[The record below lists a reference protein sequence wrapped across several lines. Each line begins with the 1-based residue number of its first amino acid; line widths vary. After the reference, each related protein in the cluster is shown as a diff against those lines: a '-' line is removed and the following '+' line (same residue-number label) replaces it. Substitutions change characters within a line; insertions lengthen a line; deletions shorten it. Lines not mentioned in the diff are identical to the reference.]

1 MEDAS
6 TPIFINSFEYF
17 ELFCEWL
24 NAKNKKTKYRKNL
37 ILYKQTKLKLIVYL
51 IIITKLVYYF
61 YIQIIIMIKHIPNL
75 FTLLNLLCGCV
86 ATVLLFENEINI
98 YLVALIVFIGIVF
111 DFLDGFLAR
120 KFNIQSKLGLE
131 LDSLAD
137 LITSGLVPGIIIFRL
152 FKIPNDLT
160 FSIIS
165 DDWFAYFAFI
175 ITISSAYRLAKFNIQ
190 ENSKSYFLGL
200 PVPANTIL
208 ILSLLLILNTSNYD
222 FVLDVITNDFLL
234 IAVVLISSF
243 LMNSNYKFISL
254 KFDGYDFNKLN
265 NFRYFII
272 FSSIILFFTMS
283 YISIPLIF
291 LIYFL
296 TSFLAFRN

>member
-1 MEDAS
+1 
-6 TPIFINSFEYF
+6 
-17 ELFCEWL
+17 
-24 NAKNKKTKYRKNL
+24 
-37 ILYKQTKLKLIVYL
+37 
-51 IIITKLVYYF
+51 
-61 YIQIIIMIKHIPNL
+61 MIKHIPNL
-75 FTLLNLLCGCV
+75 FTLLNLLCGCI
-86 ATVLLFENEINI
+86 ATVLLLENEINI
-98 YLVALIVFIGIVF
+98 YLATLIIFTGIVF
-111 DFLDGFLAR
+111 DFLDGFFAR
-120 KFNIQSKLGLE
+120 KLNIQSKLGLE

-165 DDWFAYFAFI
+165 NDWFAYFAFI

-190 ENSKSYFLGL
+190 ENSKNFFIGL

-208 ILSLLLILNTSNYD
+208 ILSLLLIFHTSNHQYVID
-222 FVLDVITNDFLL
+222 IITNDFLL
-234 IAVVLISSF
+234 IVVVLVSSF

-254 KFDGYDFNKLN
+254 KFDDYNFNKLN
-265 NFRYFII
+265 NSRYFVIVI
-272 FSSIILFFTMS
+272 SFTLFFTMS
-283 YISIPLIF
+283 YTSIPVIF

>member
-1 MEDAS
+1 
-6 TPIFINSFEYF
+6 
-17 ELFCEWL
+17 
-24 NAKNKKTKYRKNL
+24 
-37 ILYKQTKLKLIVYL
+37 
-51 IIITKLVYYF
+51 
-61 YIQIIIMIKHIPNL
+61 MIKHIPNL
-75 FTLLNLLCGCV
+75 FTLLNLLCGCI
-86 ATVLLFENEINI
+86 ATVLLLENEINI
-98 YLVALIVFIGIVF
+98 YLATLIIFTGIVF
-111 DFLDGFLAR
+111 DFLDGFFAR
-120 KFNIQSKLGLE
+120 KLNIQSKLGLE

-165 DDWFAYFAFI
+165 NDWFAYFAFI

-190 ENSKSYFLGL
+190 ENSKNFFIGL

-208 ILSLLLILNTSNYD
+208 ILSLLLIFHTSNHQYVID
-222 FVLDVITNDFLL
+222 IITNDFVL
-234 IAVVLISSF
+234 IAVVLVSSF

-254 KFDGYDFNKLN
+254 KFDDYNFNKLN
-265 NFRYFII
+265 NSRYFVIVI
-272 FSSIILFFTMS
+272 SFTLFFTMS
-283 YISIPLIF
+283 YTSIPVIF

>member
-1 MEDAS
+1 
-6 TPIFINSFEYF
+6 
-17 ELFCEWL
+17 
-24 NAKNKKTKYRKNL
+24 
-37 ILYKQTKLKLIVYL
+37 
-51 IIITKLVYYF
+51 
-61 YIQIIIMIKHIPNL
+61 MIKHIPNL
-75 FTLLNLLCGCV
+75 FTLLNLLCGCI
-86 ATVLLFENEINI
+86 ATVLLLENEINI
-98 YLVALIVFIGIVF
+98 YLATLIIFTGIVF
-111 DFLDGFLAR
+111 DFLDGFFAR
-120 KFNIQSKLGLE
+120 KLNIQSKLGLE

-165 DDWFAYFAFI
+165 NEWFAYFAFI

-190 ENSKSYFLGL
+190 ENSKNFFIGL

-208 ILSLLLILNTSNYD
+208 ILSLLLIFHSSNHQIVID
-222 FVLDVITNDFLL
+222 IITNDFLL
-234 IAVVLISSF
+234 IAVVLVSSF

-254 KFDGYDFNKLN
+254 KFDDYNFNKLN
-265 NFRYFII
+265 NSRYFVIVI
-272 FSSIILFFTMS
+272 SFTLFFTMS
-283 YISIPLIF
+283 YTSIPVIF

>member
-1 MEDAS
+1 
-6 TPIFINSFEYF
+6 
-17 ELFCEWL
+17 
-24 NAKNKKTKYRKNL
+24 
-37 ILYKQTKLKLIVYL
+37 
-51 IIITKLVYYF
+51 
-61 YIQIIIMIKHIPNL
+61 MIKHIPNL
-75 FTLLNLLCGCV
+75 FTLLNLLCGCI
-86 ATVLLFENEINI
+86 ATVLLLENEINI
-98 YLVALIVFIGIVF
+98 YLATLIIFTGIVF
-111 DFLDGFLAR
+111 DFLDGFFAR
-120 KFNIQSKLGLE
+120 KLNIQSKLGLE

-165 DDWFAYFAFI
+165 NDWFAYFAFI

-190 ENSKSYFLGL
+190 ENSKNFFIGL

-208 ILSLLLILNTSNYD
+208 ILSLLLIFHTSNHQYVID
-222 FVLDVITNDFLL
+222 LITNDFLL
-234 IAVVLISSF
+234 IAVVLVSSF

-254 KFDGYDFNKLN
+254 KFDDYNFNKLN
-265 NFRYFII
+265 NSRYFVIVI
-272 FSSIILFFTMS
+272 SFILFFTMS
-283 YISIPLIF
+283 YTSIPVIF

>member
-1 MEDAS
+1 
-6 TPIFINSFEYF
+6 
-17 ELFCEWL
+17 
-24 NAKNKKTKYRKNL
+24 
-37 ILYKQTKLKLIVYL
+37 
-51 IIITKLVYYF
+51 
-61 YIQIIIMIKHIPNL
+61 MIKHIPNL
-75 FTLLNLLCGCV
+75 FTLLNLLCGCI
-86 ATVLLFENEINI
+86 ATVLLLENEINI
-98 YLVALIVFIGIVF
+98 YLATLIIFTGIVF
-111 DFLDGFLAR
+111 DFLDGFFAR
-120 KFNIQSKLGLE
+120 KLNIQSKLGLE

-165 DDWFAYFAFI
+165 NDWFAYFAFI

-190 ENSKSYFLGL
+190 ENSKNFFIGL

-208 ILSLLLILNTSNYD
+208 ILSLLLIFHTSNHQNVID
-222 FVLDVITNDFLL
+222 IITNDFLL
-234 IAVVLISSF
+234 IAVVLVSSF

-254 KFDGYDFNKLN
+254 KFDDYNFNKLN
-265 NFRYFII
+265 NSRYFVIVI
-272 FSSIILFFTMS
+272 SFTLFFTMS
-283 YISIPLIF
+283 YTSIPVIF

>member
-1 MEDAS
+1 
-6 TPIFINSFEYF
+6 
-17 ELFCEWL
+17 
-24 NAKNKKTKYRKNL
+24 
-37 ILYKQTKLKLIVYL
+37 
-51 IIITKLVYYF
+51 
-61 YIQIIIMIKHIPNL
+61 MIKHIPNL
-75 FTLLNLLCGCV
+75 FTLLNLLCGCI
-86 ATVLLFENEINI
+86 ATVLLLENEINI
-98 YLVALIVFIGIVF
+98 YLATLIIFTGIVF
-111 DFLDGFLAR
+111 DFLDGFFAR
-120 KFNIQSKLGLE
+120 KLNIQSKLGLE

-165 DDWFAYFAFI
+165 NEWFAYFAFI

-190 ENSKSYFLGL
+190 ENSKNFFIGL

-208 ILSLLLILNTSNYD
+208 ILSLLLIFHSSNHQIVID
-222 FVLDVITNDFLL
+222 IITNDFLL
-234 IAVVLISSF
+234 IAVVLVSSF

-254 KFDGYDFNKLN
+254 KFDDYNFNKLN
-265 NFRYFII
+265 NSRYFVIVI
-272 FSSIILFFTMS
+272 SFILFFTMS
-283 YISIPLIF
+283 YISIPVIF

>member
-1 MEDAS
+1 
-6 TPIFINSFEYF
+6 
-17 ELFCEWL
+17 
-24 NAKNKKTKYRKNL
+24 
-37 ILYKQTKLKLIVYL
+37 
-51 IIITKLVYYF
+51 
-61 YIQIIIMIKHIPNL
+61 MIKHIPNL
-75 FTLLNLLCGCV
+75 FTLLNLLCGCI
-86 ATVLLFENEINI
+86 ATVLLLENEINI
-98 YLVALIVFIGIVF
+98 YLATLIIFTGIVF
-111 DFLDGFLAR
+111 DFLDGFFAR
-120 KFNIQSKLGLE
+120 KLNIQSKLGLE

-165 DDWFAYFAFI
+165 NDWFAFFAFI

-190 ENSKSYFLGL
+190 ENSKNFFIGL

-208 ILSLLLILNTSNYD
+208 ILSLLLIFHTSNHQYVID
-222 FVLDVITNDFLL
+222 IITNDFLL
-234 IAVVLISSF
+234 IAVVLVSSF

-254 KFDGYDFNKLN
+254 KFDDYNFNRLN
-265 NFRYFII
+265 NSRYFII
-272 FSSIILFFTMS
+272 VISFILFFTMS
-283 YISIPLIF
+283 YISIPVIF

>member
-1 MEDAS
+1 
-6 TPIFINSFEYF
+6 
-17 ELFCEWL
+17 
-24 NAKNKKTKYRKNL
+24 
-37 ILYKQTKLKLIVYL
+37 
-51 IIITKLVYYF
+51 
-61 YIQIIIMIKHIPNL
+61 MIKHIPNL
-75 FTLLNLLCGCV
+75 FTLLNLLCGCI
-86 ATVLLFENEINI
+86 ATVLLLENEINI
-98 YLVALIVFIGIVF
+98 YLATLIIFTGIVF
-111 DFLDGFLAR
+111 DFLDGFFAR
-120 KFNIQSKLGLE
+120 KLNIQSKLGLE

-165 DDWFAYFAFI
+165 NEWFAYFAFI

-190 ENSKSYFLGL
+190 ENSKNFFIGL

-208 ILSLLLILNTSNYD
+208 ILSLLLIFHSSNHQIVID
-222 FVLDVITNDFLL
+222 IITNDFLL
-234 IAVVLISSF
+234 IAVVLVSSF

-254 KFDGYDFNKLN
+254 KFDDYNFNRLN
-265 NFRYFII
+265 NSRYFII
-272 FSSIILFFTMS
+272 VISFILFFTMS
-283 YISIPLIF
+283 YISIPVIF

>member
-1 MEDAS
+1 
-6 TPIFINSFEYF
+6 
-17 ELFCEWL
+17 
-24 NAKNKKTKYRKNL
+24 
-37 ILYKQTKLKLIVYL
+37 
-51 IIITKLVYYF
+51 
-61 YIQIIIMIKHIPNL
+61 MIKHIPNL
-75 FTLLNLLCGCV
+75 FTLLNLLCGCI
-86 ATVLLFENEINI
+86 ATVLLLENEINI
-98 YLVALIVFIGIVF
+98 YLATLIIFTGIVF
-111 DFLDGFLAR
+111 DFLDGFFAR
-120 KFNIQSKLGLE
+120 KLNIQSKLGLE

-165 DDWFAYFAFI
+165 NDWFAYFAFI

-190 ENSKSYFLGL
+190 ENSKNFFIGL

-208 ILSLLLILNTSNYD
+208 ILSLLLIFHSSNHQIVID
-222 FVLDVITNDFLL
+222 IITNDFLL
-234 IAVVLISSF
+234 IAVVLVSSF

-254 KFDGYDFNKLN
+254 KFDDYNFNKLN
-265 NFRYFII
+265 NSRYFVIVI
-272 FSSIILFFTMS
+272 SFTLFFTMS
-283 YISIPLIF
+283 YTSIPVIF

>member
-6 TPIFINSFEYF
+6 TPIFKNSFEYF

-75 FTLLNLLCGCV
+75 FTLLNLLCGCI

-137 LITSGLVPGIIIFRL
+137 LITSGLIPGIIIFRL

-208 ILSLLLILNTSNYD
+208 ILSLLLIFHTSNND
-222 FVLDVITNDFLL
+222 FIVDAITNDFLL

-243 LMNSNYKFISL
+243 LMNSKYKFISL
-254 KFDGYDFNKLN
+254 KFEGYDFNKLN
-265 NFRYFII
+265 NSRYFII
-272 FSSIILFFTMS
+272 CSSIILFITMS

>member
-1 MEDAS
+1 
-6 TPIFINSFEYF
+6 
-17 ELFCEWL
+17 
-24 NAKNKKTKYRKNL
+24 
-37 ILYKQTKLKLIVYL
+37 
-51 IIITKLVYYF
+51 
-61 YIQIIIMIKHIPNL
+61 MIKHIPNL
-75 FTLLNLLCGCV
+75 FTLLNLLCGCI
-86 ATVLLFENEINI
+86 ATVLLLENEINI
-98 YLVALIVFIGIVF
+98 YLATLIIFTGIVF
-111 DFLDGFLAR
+111 DFLDGFFAR
-120 KFNIQSKLGLE
+120 KLNIQSKLGLE

-165 DDWFAYFAFI
+165 NDWFAYFAFI

-190 ENSKSYFLGL
+190 KNSKNFFIGL

-208 ILSLLLILNTSNYD
+208 ILSLLLIFHTSNHQYVID
-222 FVLDVITNDFLL
+222 IITNDFLL
-234 IAVVLISSF
+234 IAVVLVSSF

-254 KFDGYDFNKLN
+254 KFDDYNFNKLN
-265 NFRYFII
+265 NSRYFVIVI
-272 FSSIILFFTMS
+272 SFTLFFTMS
-283 YISIPLIF
+283 YTSIPVIF

>member
-1 MEDAS
+1 
-6 TPIFINSFEYF
+6 
-17 ELFCEWL
+17 
-24 NAKNKKTKYRKNL
+24 
-37 ILYKQTKLKLIVYL
+37 
-51 IIITKLVYYF
+51 
-61 YIQIIIMIKHIPNL
+61 MIKHIPNL
-75 FTLLNLLCGCV
+75 FTLLNLLCGCI
-86 ATVLLFENEINI
+86 ATVLLLENEINI
-98 YLVALIVFIGIVF
+98 YLATLIIFTGIVF
-111 DFLDGFLAR
+111 DFLDGFFAR
-120 KFNIQSKLGLE
+120 KLNIQSKLGLE

-165 DDWFAYFAFI
+165 NDWFAYFAFI

-190 ENSKSYFLGL
+190 ENSKNFFIGL

-208 ILSLLLILNTSNYD
+208 ILSLLLIFHTSNHQNVID
-222 FVLDVITNDFLL
+222 IITNDFLL
-234 IAVVLISSF
+234 IAVVLVSSF

-254 KFDGYDFNKLN
+254 KFDDYNFNKLN
-265 NFRYFII
+265 NSRYFII
-272 FSSIILFFTMS
+272 LISFTLFFTMS
-283 YISIPLIF
+283 YTSIPVIF

>member
-1 MEDAS
+1 
-6 TPIFINSFEYF
+6 
-17 ELFCEWL
+17 
-24 NAKNKKTKYRKNL
+24 
-37 ILYKQTKLKLIVYL
+37 
-51 IIITKLVYYF
+51 
-61 YIQIIIMIKHIPNL
+61 MIKHIPNL
-75 FTLLNLLCGCV
+75 FTLLNLLCGCI
-86 ATVLLFENEINI
+86 ATVLLLENEINI
-98 YLVALIVFIGIVF
+98 YLATLIIFTGIVF
-111 DFLDGFLAR
+111 DFLDGFFAR
-120 KFNIQSKLGLE
+120 KLNIQSKLGLE

-165 DDWFAYFAFI
+165 NDWFAYFAFI

-190 ENSKSYFLGL
+190 ENSKNFFIGL

-208 ILSLLLILNTSNYD
+208 ILSLLLIFHTSNHQY
-222 FVLDVITNDFLL
+222 VIDVITNDFLL
-234 IAVVLISSF
+234 IAVVLVSSF

-254 KFDGYDFNKLN
+254 KFDDYNFNRLN
-265 NFRYFII
+265 NSRYFII
-272 FSSIILFFTMS
+272 VISFTLFFTMS
-283 YISIPLIF
+283 YTSIPVIF

>member
-1 MEDAS
+1 
-6 TPIFINSFEYF
+6 
-17 ELFCEWL
+17 
-24 NAKNKKTKYRKNL
+24 
-37 ILYKQTKLKLIVYL
+37 
-51 IIITKLVYYF
+51 
-61 YIQIIIMIKHIPNL
+61 MIKHIPNL
-75 FTLLNLLCGCV
+75 FTLLNLLCGCI
-86 ATVLLFENEINI
+86 ATVLLLENEINI
-98 YLVALIVFIGIVF
+98 YLATLIIFTGIVF
-111 DFLDGFLAR
+111 DFLDGFFAR
-120 KFNIQSKLGLE
+120 KLNIQSKLGLE

-165 DDWFAYFAFI
+165 NDWFAYFAFI

-190 ENSKSYFLGL
+190 ENSKNFFIGL

-208 ILSLLLILNTSNYD
+208 ILSLLLIFHTSNHQYVID
-222 FVLDVITNDFLL
+222 IITNDFLL
-234 IAVVLISSF
+234 IAVVLVSSF

-254 KFDGYDFNKLN
+254 KFDDYNFNRLN
-265 NFRYFII
+265 NSRYFII
-272 FSSIILFFTMS
+272 VISFILFFTMS
-283 YISIPLIF
+283 YISIPVIF

>member
-1 MEDAS
+1 
-6 TPIFINSFEYF
+6 
-17 ELFCEWL
+17 
-24 NAKNKKTKYRKNL
+24 
-37 ILYKQTKLKLIVYL
+37 
-51 IIITKLVYYF
+51 
-61 YIQIIIMIKHIPNL
+61 MIKHIPNL
-75 FTLLNLLCGCV
+75 FTLLNLLCGCI
-86 ATVLLFENEINI
+86 ATVLLLENEINI
-98 YLVALIVFIGIVF
+98 YLTTLIIFTGIVF
-111 DFLDGFLAR
+111 DFLDGFFAR
-120 KFNIQSKLGLE
+120 KLNIQSKLGLE

-165 DDWFAYFAFI
+165 NDWFAYFAFI

-190 ENSKSYFLGL
+190 ENSKNFFIGL

-208 ILSLLLILNTSNYD
+208 ILSLLLIFHTSNHQNVID
-222 FVLDVITNDFLL
+222 IITNDFIL
-234 IAVVLISSF
+234 IAVVLVSSF

-254 KFDGYDFNKLN
+254 KFDDYNFNRLN
-265 NFRYFII
+265 NSRYFII
-272 FSSIILFFTMS
+272 VISFILFFTMS
-283 YISIPLIF
+283 YTSIPVIF

>member
-1 MEDAS
+1 
-6 TPIFINSFEYF
+6 
-17 ELFCEWL
+17 
-24 NAKNKKTKYRKNL
+24 
-37 ILYKQTKLKLIVYL
+37 
-51 IIITKLVYYF
+51 
-61 YIQIIIMIKHIPNL
+61 MIKHIPNL
-75 FTLLNLLCGCV
+75 FTLLNLLCGCI
-86 ATVLLFENEINI
+86 ATVLLLENEINI
-98 YLVALIVFIGIVF
+98 YLATLIIFTGIVF
-111 DFLDGFLAR
+111 DFLDGFFAR
-120 KFNIQSKLGLE
+120 KLNIQSKLGLE

-165 DDWFAYFAFI
+165 NDWFAYFAFI

-190 ENSKSYFLGL
+190 ENSKNFFIGL

-208 ILSLLLILNTSNYD
+208 ILSLLLIFHTSNHQYVID
-222 FVLDVITNDFLL
+222 IITNDFLL
-234 IAVVLISSF
+234 IAVVLVSSF

-254 KFDGYDFNKLN
+254 KFDDYNFNKLN
-265 NFRYFII
+265 NSRYFVIVI
-272 FSSIILFFTMS
+272 SFTLFFTMS
-283 YISIPLIF
+283 YTSIPVIF

>member
-1 MEDAS
+1 
-6 TPIFINSFEYF
+6 
-17 ELFCEWL
+17 
-24 NAKNKKTKYRKNL
+24 
-37 ILYKQTKLKLIVYL
+37 
-51 IIITKLVYYF
+51 
-61 YIQIIIMIKHIPNL
+61 MIKHIPNL
-75 FTLLNLLCGCV
+75 FTLLNLLCGCI
-86 ATVLLFENEINI
+86 ATVLLLENEINI
-98 YLVALIVFIGIVF
+98 YLATLIIFTGIVF
-111 DFLDGFLAR
+111 DFLDGFFAR
-120 KFNIQSKLGLE
+120 KLNIQSKLGLE

-165 DDWFAYFAFI
+165 NDWFAYFAFI

-190 ENSKSYFLGL
+190 ENSKNFFIGL

-208 ILSLLLILNTSNYD
+208 ILSLLLIFHTSNHQYVID
-222 FVLDVITNDFLL
+222 IITNDFLL
-234 IAVVLISSF
+234 IAVVLVSSF

-254 KFDGYDFNKLN
+254 KFDDYNFNRLN
-265 NFRYFII
+265 NSRYFVIVI
-272 FSSIILFFTMS
+272 SFILFFTMS
-283 YISIPLIF
+283 YISIPVIF

>member
-1 MEDAS
+1 
-6 TPIFINSFEYF
+6 
-17 ELFCEWL
+17 
-24 NAKNKKTKYRKNL
+24 
-37 ILYKQTKLKLIVYL
+37 
-51 IIITKLVYYF
+51 
-61 YIQIIIMIKHIPNL
+61 MIKHIPNL
-75 FTLLNLLCGCV
+75 FTLLNLLCGCI
-86 ATVLLFENEINI
+86 ATVLLLENEINI
-98 YLVALIVFIGIVF
+98 YLATLIIFTGIVF
-111 DFLDGFLAR
+111 DFLDGFFAR
-120 KFNIQSKLGLE
+120 KLNIQSKLGLE

-165 DDWFAYFAFI
+165 NEWFAYFAFI

-190 ENSKSYFLGL
+190 ENSKNFFIGL

-208 ILSLLLILNTSNYD
+208 ILSLLLIFHSSNHQIVID
-222 FVLDVITNDFLL
+222 IITNDFLL
-234 IAVVLISSF
+234 IAVVLVSSF

-254 KFDGYDFNKLN
+254 KFDDYNFNKLN
-265 NFRYFII
+265 NSRYFVIVI
-272 FSSIILFFTMS
+272 SFILFFTMS
-283 YISIPLIF
+283 YTSIPVIF

>member
-1 MEDAS
+1 M
-6 TPIFINSFEYF
+6 
-17 ELFCEWL
+17 
-24 NAKNKKTKYRKNL
+24 
-37 ILYKQTKLKLIVYL
+37 
-51 IIITKLVYYF
+51 
-61 YIQIIIMIKHIPNL
+61 
-75 FTLLNLLCGCV
+75 
-86 ATVLLFENEINI
+86 ENEINI
-98 YLVALIVFIGIVF
+98 YLATLIIFTGIVF
-111 DFLDGFLAR
+111 DFLDGFFAR
-120 KFNIQSKLGLE
+120 KLNIQSKLGLE

-165 DDWFAYFAFI
+165 NDWFAYFAFI

-190 ENSKSYFLGL
+190 ENSKNFFIGL

-208 ILSLLLILNTSNYD
+208 ILSLLLIFHTSNHQY
-222 FVLDVITNDFLL
+222 VIDVITNDFLL
-234 IAVVLISSF
+234 IAVVLVSSF

-254 KFDGYDFNKLN
+254 KFDDYNFNKLN
-265 NFRYFII
+265 NSRYFVIVI
-272 FSSIILFFTMS
+272 SFTLFFTMS
-283 YISIPLIF
+283 YTSIPVIF

>member
-1 MEDAS
+1 
-6 TPIFINSFEYF
+6 
-17 ELFCEWL
+17 
-24 NAKNKKTKYRKNL
+24 
-37 ILYKQTKLKLIVYL
+37 
-51 IIITKLVYYF
+51 
-61 YIQIIIMIKHIPNL
+61 MIKHIPNL
-75 FTLLNLLCGCV
+75 FTLLNLLCGCI
-86 ATVLLFENEINI
+86 ATVLLFENEINV

-111 DFLDGFLAR
+111 DFLDGFFAR

-208 ILSLLLILNTSNYD
+208 ILSLLLIFHTSNYD
-222 FVLDVITNDFLL
+222 FIVDAITNDFLL
-234 IAVVLISSF
+234 IALVLISSF
-243 LMNSNYKFISL
+243 LMNSKYKFISL
-254 KFDGYDFNKLN
+254 KFEDYDFNKLN
-265 NFRYFII
+265 NSRYFII
-272 FSSIILFFTMS
+272 CSSIILFFTMS

>member
-1 MEDAS
+1 
-6 TPIFINSFEYF
+6 
-17 ELFCEWL
+17 
-24 NAKNKKTKYRKNL
+24 
-37 ILYKQTKLKLIVYL
+37 
-51 IIITKLVYYF
+51 
-61 YIQIIIMIKHIPNL
+61 MIKHIPNL
-75 FTLLNLLCGCV
+75 FTLLNLLCGCI
-86 ATVLLFENEINI
+86 ATVLLLENEINI
-98 YLVALIVFIGIVF
+98 YLATLIIFTGIVF
-111 DFLDGFLAR
+111 DFLDGFFAR
-120 KFNIQSKLGLE
+120 KLNIQSKLGLE

-165 DDWFAYFAFI
+165 NDWFAYFAFI

-190 ENSKSYFLGL
+190 ENSKNFFIGL

-208 ILSLLLILNTSNYD
+208 ILSLLLIFHTSNHQYVID
-222 FVLDVITNDFLL
+222 IITNDFLL
-234 IAVVLISSF
+234 IAVVLVSSF

-254 KFDGYDFNKLN
+254 KFDDYNFNKLN
-265 NFRYFII
+265 NSRYFII
-272 FSSIILFFTMS
+272 VISFTLFFTMS
-283 YISIPLIF
+283 YTSIPVIF

>member
-1 MEDAS
+1 
-6 TPIFINSFEYF
+6 
-17 ELFCEWL
+17 
-24 NAKNKKTKYRKNL
+24 
-37 ILYKQTKLKLIVYL
+37 
-51 IIITKLVYYF
+51 
-61 YIQIIIMIKHIPNL
+61 MIKHIPNL
-75 FTLLNLLCGCV
+75 FTLLNLLCGCI

-137 LITSGLVPGIIIFRL
+137 LITSGLIPGIIIFRL

-165 DDWFAYFAFI
+165 DDRFAYFAFI

-208 ILSLLLILNTSNYD
+208 ILSLLLIFHTSNND
-222 FVLDVITNDFLL
+222 FIVDAITNDFLL

-243 LMNSNYKFISL
+243 LMNSKYKFISL
-254 KFDGYDFNKLN
+254 KFEDYDFNKLN
-265 NFRYFII
+265 NSRYFII
-272 FSSIILFFTMS
+272 CSSIILFITMS

>member
-1 MEDAS
+1 
-6 TPIFINSFEYF
+6 
-17 ELFCEWL
+17 
-24 NAKNKKTKYRKNL
+24 
-37 ILYKQTKLKLIVYL
+37 
-51 IIITKLVYYF
+51 
-61 YIQIIIMIKHIPNL
+61 MIKHIPNL
-75 FTLLNLLCGCV
+75 FTLLNLLCGCI
-86 ATVLLFENEINI
+86 ATVLLLENEINI
-98 YLVALIVFIGIVF
+98 YLATLIIFTGIVF
-111 DFLDGFLAR
+111 DFLDGFFAR
-120 KFNIQSKLGLE
+120 KLNIQSKLGLE

-165 DDWFAYFAFI
+165 NDWFAYFAFI

-190 ENSKSYFLGL
+190 KNSKNFFIGL

-208 ILSLLLILNTSNYD
+208 ILSLLLIFHTSNHQYVID
-222 FVLDVITNDFLL
+222 IITNDFLL
-234 IAVVLISSF
+234 IAVVLVSSF

-254 KFDGYDFNKLN
+254 KFDDYNFNKLN
-265 NFRYFII
+265 NSRYFVIVI
-272 FSSIILFFTMS
+272 SFTLFFTMS
-283 YISIPLIF
+283 FISIPVIF

>member
-1 MEDAS
+1 
-6 TPIFINSFEYF
+6 
-17 ELFCEWL
+17 
-24 NAKNKKTKYRKNL
+24 
-37 ILYKQTKLKLIVYL
+37 
-51 IIITKLVYYF
+51 
-61 YIQIIIMIKHIPNL
+61 MIKHIPNL
-75 FTLLNLLCGCV
+75 FTLLNLLCGCI
-86 ATVLLFENEINI
+86 ATVLLLENEINI
-98 YLVALIVFIGIVF
+98 YLATLIIFTGIVF
-111 DFLDGFLAR
+111 DFLDGFFAR
-120 KFNIQSKLGLE
+120 KLNIQSKLGLE

-165 DDWFAYFAFI
+165 NDWFAYFAFI

-190 ENSKSYFLGL
+190 ENSKNFFIGL

-208 ILSLLLILNTSNYD
+208 ILSLLLIFHTSNHQY
-222 FVLDVITNDFLL
+222 VIDVITNDFLL
-234 IAVVLISSF
+234 IAVVLVSSF

-254 KFDGYDFNKLN
+254 KFDDYNFNRLN
-265 NFRYFII
+265 NSRYFII
-272 FSSIILFFTMS
+272 VISFILFFTMS
-283 YISIPLIF
+283 YISIPVIF